1 MDLSGSYTTQ
11 QRKKIIEVYFAA
23 KSLLLTQ
30 RQCRKDFVRNSVPDG
45 RTIQRLVAKSR
56 TTGSVADAHKGRHR
70 SSFGIITE
78 NTQNLRERYEESPR
92 KSTRRLSQETG
103 ILRTS
108 VLRILHD
115 DLKLFLYKV
124 QILQRQTDQNKAELE
139 TLYEDISQGFEND
152 PGLLDLN
159 DLNDVDH
166 RGLCGAS
173 ALLHFLSSEIW
184 PPNLE
189 WSFYQ
194 VHCSCQNL
202 SCIAAVSEELILWQS
217 TPR

>member
-30 RQCRKDFVRNSVPDG
+30 RQCRKDLVRNSVPDG

-70 SSFGIITE
+70 SSFGIITG

-124 QILQRQTDQNKAELE
+124 QILQRQTDQNKVELE
-139 TLYEDISQGFEND
+139 TLYQDISQGFEND
-152 PGLLDLN
+152 PGLLDLK
-159 DLNDVDH
+159 DLNDVDN
-166 RGLCGAS
+166 RGL
-173 ALLHFLSSEIW
+173 
-184 PPNLE
+184 
-189 WSFYQ
+189 
-194 VHCSCQNL
+194 
-202 SCIAAVSEELILWQS
+202 
-217 TPR
+217 